1 MYRYRRLLC
10 AIPTIHSYLPRS
22 AIFSVGVYNLNL
34 YGSTVLQGISPHW
47 IAVWFINHGT
57 DGWRMLGGVMLC
69 ITGTEALFAD
79 LGHFSIPSIRVRLGG
94 TSAC

>member
-1 MYRYRRLLC
+1 M
-10 AIPTIHSYLPRS
+10 
-22 AIFSVGVYNLNL
+22 YNLNL

-57 DGWRMLGGVMLC
+57 NGWRMLGGVMLC

-79 LGHFSIPSIRVRLGG
+79 LGHFSIPSIRVRLGVRVPAELNVRYRYMAVSSKYH
-94 TSAC
+94 TVLSLSFV